1 MKTKF
6 KKKKM
11 LNHDLGKNTRGK
23 IMKKHSKK
31 MTRD

>member
-1 MKTKF
+1 MKTKL
-6 KKKKM
+6 KKIQM